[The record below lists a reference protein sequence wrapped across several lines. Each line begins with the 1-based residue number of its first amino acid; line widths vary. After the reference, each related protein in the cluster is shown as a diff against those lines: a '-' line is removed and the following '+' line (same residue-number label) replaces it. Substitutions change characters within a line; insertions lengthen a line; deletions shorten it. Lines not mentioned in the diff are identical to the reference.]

1 MQHKDRIQLE
11 FQLSKKAAPHEK
23 KIVQF
28 GFVPHTTVLLDV
40 YTIEEIIRQ
49 KIACVLSRKEGKDY
63 FDLYYLLD
71 LGHKPLH
78 LGKLEK
84 EKILAAIPS
93 DEKEIRFLANVIN
106 HYIPRNKR
114 PMWGMFLEELR
125 EKIWKE

>member
-1 MQHKDRIQLE
+1 M
-11 FQLSKKAAPHEK
+11 
-23 KIVQF
+23 
-28 GFVPHTTVLLDV
+28 LDQ
-40 YTIEEIIRQ
+40 Y
-49 KIACVLSRKEGKDY
+49 
-63 FDLYYLLD
+63 DLYYLLD